1 MLKNLNSKT
10 LEKAQR
16 ENKAIYLKINSNAS
30 YWSKKMAQESS
41 NNQNVSEL
49 LKERFIVVNIE
60 KDERPDIERY
70 YQRVYSLMN
79 RQAGGLPLNIFLT
92 PNLEPFY
99 SASYIA
105 PIAVEQQL
113 GFEELL
119 RVISKKQITDYD
131 TLSQKGQEVLE
142 FIHPKEE
149 QIQATKL
156 NSNISKTLT
165 LQSKELLDKNYGGF
179 TKAPKF
185 HNATLLELL
194 LDVYELEKDTTV
206 LEMVLLTLD
215 NMAKGGF
222 YDTKDGGFYAYAT
235 NEAWSEAYE
244 VKTTYDNASLASLYL
259 RAYQLTHNE
268 AYKTI
273 AFETLDFMISQQN
286 NSKLFHLKD
295 EKVIASWNALM
306 VRALFKAGS
315 IDKHYHIKALE
326 TLEALLSNFYVNGML
341 YHTQEVKAFL
351 EDYTQLGE
359 TLIVAYQYTLDE
371 SFLIMA
377 TQFANL
383 IIEQYYQQAQWIFS
397 TNEFKIRETIHDGVL
412 PSAISSAL
420 SLLLSISSL
429 VDINYKKFVFKTLE
443 LHSFN
448 LMRQPLSSPKL
459 TQMMLRY
466 LKDDIIIKSNI
477 DLLKENIDKRE
488 TIGYPYTLFKNS
500 ESQLFELW
508 NSHSSIKQENSF
520 DKVVSHL
527 ESKLCL

>member
-1 MLKNLNSKT
+1 MLKNLNNET
-10 LEKAQR
+10 LEKAQK
-16 ENKAIYLKINSNAS
+16 ENKTIYLKISSKAS

-41 NNQNVSEL
+41 DNQSVSEL
-49 LKERFIVVNIE
+49 LKERFVVVNID

-70 YQRVYSLMN
+70 YQRVYLLMN

-99 SASYIA
+99 ADSYIA
-105 PIAVEQQL
+105 PTAVKQQL

-119 RVISKKQITDYD
+119 RVISKKQITDYE
-131 TLSQKGQEVLE
+131 TLAQKGQEVLE

-156 NSNISKTLT
+156 NINITKTIH

-194 LDVYELEKDTTV
+194 LDVYELEKDTTI

-215 NMAKGGF
+215 NMTKGGF
-222 YDTKDGGFYAYAT
+222 YDTQHGGFYTYAT
-235 NEAWSEAYE
+235 NEAWTEAYE
-244 VKTTYDNASLASLYL
+244 VKTTYDNATLASLYL
-259 RAYQLTHNE
+259 RAYQLTNNKT
-268 AYKTI
+268 YKTI
-273 AFETLDFMISQQN
+273 AFKTLDFMITQQD
-286 NSKLFHLKD
+286 NSKLFSLND
-295 EKVIASWNALM
+295 EKIISSWNALM

-315 IDKHYHIKALE
+315 IDKQYHIKALE
-326 TLEALLSNFYVNGML
+326 TLEALLSNFYLNGML
-341 YHTQEVKAFL
+341 YHTKDIKAFL

-359 TLIVAYQYTLDE
+359 TLIVAYQHTLDE

-377 TQFANL
+377 TQFSNL
-383 IIEQYYQQAQWIFS
+383 IIEHYYQQAQWIFS
-397 TNEFKIRETIHDGVL
+397 TNEFKIRENIHDGIL
-412 PSAISSAL
+412 PSAIASAL

-459 TQMMLRY
+459 TQMVLRY
-466 LKDDIIIKSNI
+466 LKDDIIVKSNE

-488 TIGYPYTLFKNS
+488 TIGYPYILFKNS

-508 NSHSSIKQENSF
+508 NSHSSLKQENSF
-520 DKVVSHL
+520 DKVISHL
-527 ESKLCL
+527 ES

>member
-1 MLKNLNSKT
+1 MLKNLNNET
-10 LEKAQR
+10 LEKAQK
-16 ENKAIYLKINSNAS
+16 ENKTIYLKINSKAS

-41 NNQNVSEL
+41 DNQSVSEL
-49 LKERFIVVNIE
+49 LKERFIVVNID

-70 YQRVYSLMN
+70 YQRVYLLMN
-79 RQAGGLPLNIFLT
+79 RHAGGLPLNIFLT

-99 SASYIA
+99 ADSYIA
-105 PIAVEQQL
+105 PTAVKQKL

-156 NSNISKTLT
+156 NINITKTIH

-194 LDVYELEKDTTV
+194 LDVYELEKDTTI

-222 YDTKDGGFYAYAT
+222 YDTKHGGFYTYAT
-235 NEAWSEAYE
+235 NEAWTEAYE
-244 VKTTYDNASLASLYL
+244 VKTTYDNATLASLYL
-259 RAYQLTHNE
+259 RAYQITNNE
-268 AYKTI
+268 TYKTI
-273 AFETLDFMISQQN
+273 AFKTLDFMITQQDD
-286 NSKLFHLKD
+286 SKLFSLKD
-295 EKVIASWNALM
+295 EKIISSWNALM

-315 IDKHYHIKALE
+315 IDKRYHIKALE
-326 TLEALLSNFYVNGML
+326 TLEALLSNFYLNGML
-341 YHTQEVKAFL
+341 YHTKDVKAFL

-359 TLIVAYQYTLDE
+359 TLIVAYQHTLDE

-377 TQFANL
+377 TQFSNL
-383 IIEQYYQQAQWIFS
+383 IIEHYYQHAQWIFS
-397 TNEFKIRETIHDGVL
+397 TNEFKIRENIHDGIL

-448 LMRQPLSSPKL
+448 LMRQPLSSPRL

-466 LKDDIIIKSNI
+466 LKDDIIVKSNE
-477 DLLKENIDKRE
+477 DLLK
-488 TIGYPYTLFKNS
+488 
-500 ESQLFELW
+500 
-508 NSHSSIKQENSF
+508 ENSF
-520 DKVVSHL
+520 DKVISHL
-527 ESKLCL
+527 ES